1 MNKSMKSSRNVPP
14 MPKETRAR
22 VMQQQRMAFYAQKR
36 EIIAIN
42 ALKGILSNPSVDT
55 AKVEDNTSLALEYA
69 DELFRRM
76 YVVATEDDKTKE
88 EAE

>member
-1 MNKSMKSSRNVPP
+1 
-14 MPKETRAR
+14 MPKETQAR

-55 AKVEDNTSLALEYA
+55 AKVEDNTSLALRYA
-69 DELFRRM
+69 DELFHRM
-76 YVVATEDDKTKE
+76 YVVATEEDKAKE

>member
-14 MPKETRAR
+14 MPKEQQAR

-55 AKVEDNTSLALEYA
+55 AKAEDNISLALQYA

-76 YVVATEDDKTKE
+76 YVVATEEDKTKE

>member
-1 MNKSMKSSRNVPP
+1 
-14 MPKETRAR
+14 MPKEQQAR

-42 ALKGILSNPSVDT
+42 ALNGILSNPSVDT
-55 AKVEDNTSLALEYA
+55 AKAEDNTSLALEYA

>member
-14 MPKETRAR
+14 MPKETQAR
-22 VMQQQRMAFYAQKR
+22 VMQQRMAFYAQKR

-55 AKVEDNTSLALEYA
+55 AKVEDNTSLALQYA

-76 YVVATEDDKTKE
+76 YVVATEEDKAKE

>member
-1 MNKSMKSSRNVPP
+1 MTDEE
-14 MPKETRAR
+14 KEL
-22 VMQQQRMAFYAQKR
+22 QQQRMAFYAQKR

-55 AKVEDNTSLALEYA
+55 TKVEDNTSLALQYA

-76 YVVATEDDKTKE
+76 YVVVTEDDKTKE

>member
-55 AKVEDNTSLALEYA
+55 AKVEDNISLALQYA
-69 DELFRRM
+69 DELFHRM

>member
-1 MNKSMKSSRNVPP
+1 
-14 MPKETRAR
+14 
-22 VMQQQRMAFYAQKR
+22 MQQQRMAFYAQKR

-55 AKVEDNTSLALEYA
+55 AKVEDNISLALEYA

-76 YVVATEDDKTKE
+76 YVVATEEDKAKE

>member
-1 MNKSMKSSRNVPP
+1 
-14 MPKETRAR
+14 MPKETQAR

-55 AKVEDNTSLALEYA
+55 AKVEDNTSLALQYA
-69 DELFRRM
+69 DVLFRRM
-76 YVVATEDDKTKE
+76 YVVATEEDKAKE

>member
-14 MPKETRAR
+14 MPKEQQAR

-36 EIIAIN
+36 EIITIN

-55 AKVEDNTSLALEYA
+55 AKVEDNISLALQYA

-76 YVVATEDDKTKE
+76 YVVATEEDKAKE

>member
-14 MPKETRAR
+14 MPKEQQAR

-55 AKVEDNTSLALEYA
+55 AKVEDNTSLALLYA